1 MHVAKIPNRN
11 SSPTYLLRESY
22 REGGKVK
29 NRTLGNITSLGAEKI
44 ALIAQVLKGEEL
56 VPASEAFEIVRT
68 QPHGHVDAILT
79 AIRRIGLDK
88 MIDPQPSRQRN
99 LVVAMIAQ
107 RIIAPNSK
115 LATTREWENTTLAR
129 ELNIDTKKENAD
141 SLYAAMDWLL
151 KRQDKI
157 EQKLAQHHLSEK
169 SMVLYDISSSYVEG
183 EHCPLAKFGQN
194 RDKTDGK
201 KIIVYGLMTD
211 DVGCPIS
218 IQAYPGNTADSTT
231 IPDQVT
237 KIREQFGLDEITLV
251 GDRGM
256 LTGTQIN
263 KLKQYP
269 GIRHISALRGE
280 SIRQLIKHG
289 NVNRSLLDKTQLAE
303 IVSEEFPDERLIVCY
318 NPLLEERRKKQREEL
333 LVATE
338 KLLTDLTQRIL
349 KRHDQ
354 RKPYSD
360 AEIGIRVGR
369 VADKFHVAKHVV
381 IEIKDGQFS
390 FHRNS
395 ESIQHESE
403 LDGLY
408 VIRTNVPAERRA
420 SADVVRD
427 YKRLAD
433 VEKSFRTIKTTLLD
447 IRPIHHHLENR
458 VRAHFLICM
467 LSYYVVWH
475 LRRAWSKYLFS
486 DENLDETRSNRNP
499 VLTATPTE
507 NVKNKKT
514 RKARENSNKQPNES
528 ETHPPTQSFRTL
540 LSRLATISLTQCQI
554 KNKNENVSFN
564 KITTP
569 DNFQNELIKQI
580 KQIQPRHK

>member
-1 MHVAKIPNRN
+1 
-11 SSPTYLLRESY
+11 
-22 REGGKVK
+22 
-29 NRTLGNITSLGAEKI
+29 
-44 ALIAQVLKGEEL
+44 
-56 VPASEAFEIVRT
+56 
-68 QPHGHVDAILT
+68 
-79 AIRRIGLDK
+79 
-88 MIDPQPSRQRN
+88 
-99 LVVAMIAQ
+99 
-107 RIIAPNSK
+107 
-115 LATTREWENTTLAR
+115 
-129 ELNIDTKKENAD
+129 
-141 SLYAAMDWLL
+141 
-151 KRQDKI
+151 
-157 EQKLAQHHLSEK
+157 
-169 SMVLYDISSSYVEG
+169 MVLYDISSSYVEG
-183 EHCPLAKFGQN
+183 EHCPLAKFGHN
-194 RDKTDGK
+194 RDKKDGK

-211 DVGCPIS
+211 EVGRPIS

-237 KIREQFGLDEITLV
+237 KIRNQFGLEEITLV

-256 LTGTQIN
+256 LTGTQIA

-280 SIRQLIKHG
+280 SIRQLIEHG
-289 NVNRSLLDKTQLAE
+289 KVNRSLLDEMQLAE
-303 IVSEEFPDERLIVCY
+303 IVSDEFPDERLIVCY
-318 NPLLEERRKKQREEL
+318 NPLLEKRRKNQREDL

-338 KLLTDLTQRIL
+338 KLLTDLAQRIL
-349 KRHDQ
+349 KRHD
-354 RKPYSD
+354 RGKPYSD
-360 AEIGIRVGR
+360 VEIGIRVGK
-369 VADKFHVAKHVV
+369 VADKFHVKKHVV

-395 ESIQHESE
+395 ESIQRESE

-408 VIRTNVPAERRA
+408 VIRTNVPTERRA

-447 IRPIHHHLENR
+447 IRPIHHHLEDR

-475 LRRAWSKYLFS
+475 LRRAWSEHLFS
-486 DENLDETRSNRNP
+486 DENLDETRANRNP
-499 VLTATPTE
+499 VLTATPNE

-514 RKARENSNKQPNES
+514 HKARDNSHDHSADS
-528 ETHPPTQSFRTL
+528 ETNPPTQSFRTL
-540 LSRLATISLTQCQI
+540 LNRLATICLTQCQI
-554 KNKNENVSFN
+554 KNENENIRFN

-580 KQIQPRHK
+580 KQINPTTDSN